1 MRLIDADGLIKNIK
15 NAEKCYRESKC
26 MESPYPYK
34 QAFADGVGAVAD
46 LIVCGE
52 PTIEKRK
59 HGHWIYDDPFGALPK
74 CSECGCRSHDAA
86 AKECAIPY
94 CPYCGAVMDEEV
106 SGK

>member
-1 MRLIDADGLIKNIK
+1 MRLIDADELIKNIK

-52 PTIEKRK
+52 PTIEKTQAWTLGNR
-59 HGHWIYDDPFGALPK
+59 YNNASASPLFCMQPPRAL
-74 CSECGCRSHDAA
+74 CSEFTDIDVLSD
-86 AKECAIPY
+86 Y
-94 CPYCGAVMDEEV
+94 CPSCGAKMDEGE
-106 SGK
+106 